1 MTAITFPRS
10 SYSTS
15 LIPGGRP
22 CWACSQRH
30 VTNNNKY
37 RKFVHANEAGKED
50 YHRDKRMI
58 YWPQFLNTVRD
69 AANFPCHLYKAI

>member
-22 CWACSQRH
+22 CWAFSQRH

-50 YHRDKRMI
+50 YHKDEE
-58 YWPQFLNTVRD
+58 
-69 AANFPCHLYKAI
+69 